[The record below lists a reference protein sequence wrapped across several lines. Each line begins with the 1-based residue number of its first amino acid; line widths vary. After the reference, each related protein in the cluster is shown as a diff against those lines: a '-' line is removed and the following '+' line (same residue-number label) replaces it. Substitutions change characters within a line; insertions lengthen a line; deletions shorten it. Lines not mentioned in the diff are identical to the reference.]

1 MESLRSLVQAG
12 AKKIKGLGDRSMEI
26 NSIVGTIT
34 KISDQTNMLALNAA
48 IEAARAGEQGRGF
61 SVVADEVR
69 KLAERTASATQEIGK
84 LVRNIQ
90 LETTESVAAIER
102 QTQVVE
108 DEGRAVAEAGTAL
121 NRIREVST
129 QSSSLVTDIAGTAR
143 AQVQGAEAVVDT
155 MQRISSIAKDTETT
169 AQGSLAIAQE
179 LGELTAELRRSIG
192 RFTVR

>member
-1 MESLRSLVQAG
+1 MP
-12 AKKIKGLGDRSMEI
+12 
-26 NSIVGTIT
+26 
-34 KISDQTNMLALNAA
+34 AA
-48 IEAARAGEQGRGF
+48 DIAAP
-61 SVVADEVR
+61 D
-69 KLAERTASATQEIGK
+69 
-84 LVRNIQ
+84 
-90 LETTESVAAIER
+90 
-102 QTQVVE
+102 
-108 DEGRAVAEAGTAL
+108 GTAL